1 MTHPLILVT
10 HHLALILIDM
20 SDYQGHML
28 GSPGLGSCKYTSEV
42 FPYSCAQGLQND
54 LFSLGYLNAVLKA
67 FSSVPFM
74 HAAHPIHFI
83 FKVCHFKFYEEY
95 KLMNLQIHFFFI
107 LLFIFFFLDPFS
119 LSNPFSQQSQGETR
133 FYSHAKQRF
142 RFVYL
147 VSTLE
152 LNGSRHC
159 MNCLLLFPI

>member
-1 MTHPLILVT
+1 MWLWYWLIWVSIRAT
-10 HHLALILIDM
+10 WCV
-20 SDYQGHML
+20 L
-28 GSPGLGSCKYTSEV
+28 GSPGLGSCKCTSEV
-42 FPYSCAQGLQND
+42 IPYGCARGLQND

-95 KLMNLQIHFFFI
+95 KLWISTRY
-107 LLFIFFFLDPFS
+107 IFLHSPVQFFLDQFS
-119 LSNPFSQQSQGETR
+119 LSNPFSQQSQGETM
-133 FYSHAKQRF
+133 FCSHAKQLV

-147 VSTLE
+147 VSTLQ

-159 MNCLLLFPI
+159 LNCLLLLPIC